1 MREWQQTRF
10 KDLVMPDTVYYQTV
24 WAVRDLARMEDELE
38 RTNTD
43 IAGGRIT
50 SPGVVSEAVNRY
62 SVSKP
67 TEEAAQEKAVL
78 EMRVGA
84 IRSALDIV
92 PHVYRQFI
100 LDNIVMQK
108 GYKCFPNNVWRLW
121 KQKFLFHV
129 AKNLEIM

>member
-24 WAVRDLARMEDELE
+24 WAVRDLPRMEEELE
-38 RTNTD
+38 RKRSD
-43 IAGGRIT
+43 IASGSIVPGGI
-50 SPGVVSEAVNRY
+50 VSDNGSKY

-67 TEEAAQEKAVL
+67 TERAAESKAVL
-78 EMRVGA
+78 EMRVDA
-84 IRSALDIV
+84 IHSALEEV

-100 LDNIVMQK
+100 MDNIVMQK
-108 GYKCFPNNVWRLW
+108 GYKSFPNKLWRIW
-121 KQKFLFHV
+121 KQKFLFRV